1 MVREYDVRYG
11 SSAPYVL
18 PASIPDAADTD
29 RSLPAGIPIFTYPG
43 CGPTSR
49 CSHAPR
55 GTRLEPAGSPA
66 ASLVSRAVHRLIA
79 SGRTQSGLSPRDDI
93 GIDPAPVVRHSE
105 HSSDRRISQHPPAP
119 ASRSGSPPGA
129 GDEPSQTRVPPSS
142 TRSSWRPRNSKA
154 RCSTRASSSR
164 AAAWQRTG
172 RTRGRPIPTR
182 RSNRSHRASSGS
194 HHHRRQ
200 FGCRSA
206 PSRPIRRRRAR
217 HHRGP
222 QVRRRVRGLSSNWTE
237 NRVKPERSSGHLSAA
252 GHDARMLVGK
262 QPFNV
267 SAGRAYGRPFVSPDP
282 ALPEG
287 ITCGMDAPHQ
297 RHGRQRA

>member
-66 ASLVSRAVHRLIA
+66 ASLVSRAVHRLTA

-93 GIDPAPVVRHSE
+93 GIDPAPVVRYSE
-105 HSSDRRISQHPPAP
+105 HSSDRRISQHPSAP

-142 TRSSWRPRNSKA
+142 TRSSWRP
-154 RCSTRASSSR
+154 
-164 AAAWQRTG
+164 
-172 RTRGRPIPTR
+172 IPTR
-182 RSNRSHRASSGS
+182 RSNRSHRASRGS

-200 FGCRSA
+200 FGCRSD
-206 PSRPIRRRRAR
+206 PSRPIRRRRAH

-222 QVRRRVRGLSSNWTE
+222 QVRHWATPSEPWRVAGTFLESS
-237 NRVKPERSSGHLSAA
+237 PA
-252 GHDARMLVGK
+252 
-262 QPFNV
+262 
-267 SAGRAYGRPFVSPDP
+267 FV
-282 ALPEG
+282 
-287 ITCGMDAPHQ
+287 
-297 RHGRQRA
+297 